1 MKNLVLIPFAFQAL
15 GSLTIVTC
23 GPHVQVYT
31 SVLGT
36 RSPAQIL
43 KSFGYMVAISVA
55 LLALAGCSEN
65 KEKLKGIREPF
76 IIVGNALKPDAALA
90 AMEVSVP
97 SAQDLKNWNHVGGN
111 PSHLVPPVMVGKD
124 LKKAWAHEIGEGA
137 DTYHRLI
144 THPVVNNG
152 LIYTMDI
159 QGVVQAR
166 KIDDGTLV
174 WDLATSP
181 EEGHSNTMG
190 GGFAAVDDVL
200 FITTSF
206 GEVICVEAKSG
217 KNIWTQELETPI
229 RAAPTVFAGR
239 VFVVTVNNE
248 IFALD
253 AKTGEELWDYA
264 GIVEP
269 SSLLGGSAPAA
280 SSQAIIIAL
289 TSGEIYSLS
298 PEGGR
303 LLWSDTMTPALRID
317 TVSSIAHIRARPII
331 EEGTAY
337 LASHGGRIGS
347 YDILTGKKNWTS
359 EIGALR
365 TPALS
370 GNFIFLI
377 TTNDDL
383 VCMLKSTGQVRWA
396 VPLPRKRESDDV
408 ITWAGPIVVNN
419 QLVLVS
425 TSGQMALVNVADGKI
440 DKTIELES
448 PCQLS
453 PIAAEKTVFILTDS
467 GTLQAWR

>member
-1 MKNLVLIPFAFQAL
+1 MKNLAVM
-15 GSLTIVTC
+15 VT
-23 GPHVQVYT
+23 
-31 SVLGT
+31 
-36 RSPAQIL
+36 
-43 KSFGYMVAISVA
+43 SFA
-55 LLALAGCSEN
+55 LLTLVGCAEN
-65 KEKLKGIREPF
+65 KEKLKGTREPF
-76 IIVGNALKPDAALA
+76 IIMGNALKPDATLA
-90 AMEVSVP
+90 NMEVSVP
-97 SAQDLKNWNHVGGN
+97 PAQDLKNWNQVGGN
-111 PSHLVPPVMVGKD
+111 PSHLVPPVLVGKD
-124 LKKAWAHEIGEGA
+124 LKKAWQHKIGDGA

-152 LIYTMDI
+152 LVYTMDI
-159 QGVVQAR
+159 HGVVQAR
-166 KIDDGTLV
+166 KTDDGTLV

-181 EEGHSNTMG
+181 TEGHSNTMG
-190 GGFAAVDDVL
+190 GGFAVVDDVL
-200 FITTSF
+200 FMTTSF

-217 KNIWTQELETPI
+217 KHIWTQALETPI

-248 IFALD
+248 IFAID
-253 AKTGEELWDYA
+253 AKSGEELWDYA

-280 SSQAIIIAL
+280 SASAIIVAL
-289 TSGEIYSLS
+289 TSGEIYGLS

-331 EEGTAY
+331 EESTAY
-337 LASHGGRIGS
+337 LASHGGRVGA
-347 YDILTGKKNWTS
+347 YDILTGKKRWTS

-365 TPALS
+365 TPALA

-408 ITWAGPIVVNN
+408 ITWAGPIVVNQ
-419 QLVLVS
+419 QLVIVS
-425 TSGQMALVNVADGKI
+425 TSGQMAFVDVADGKI
-440 DKTIELES
+440 AQTIELES
-448 PCQLS
+448 SCQLS